1 MGIGLEIT
9 NDYGRK
15 QVIDTAPILTLS
27 DKKIVDNTAFKISDE
42 LYVST
47 ARVTALAPSEGQ
59 AMTIVN
65 SDSARGG
72 IDPYTGARMQYFVR
86 GKGEVFIFQETQP
99 ITSSSFG
106 LEVYNERG
114 EIQFSSN
121 QKPLRILD
129 FIDIADI
136 RQHGDTLG
144 SIRRYWNKSYPG
156 KKIATIVSRYPI
168 WYNNGYYITA
178 AMFKRGSAYSV
189 EAYAEQIAGLGGSGL
204 IEAWNYQAL
213 VVDATN
219 Y

>member
-1 MGIGLEIT
+1 MGIGLEVI
-9 NDYGRK
+9 NEHGRK

-42 LYVST
+42 LYVTT
-47 ARVTALAPSEGQ
+47 ARVTALAPSDAQ
-59 AMTIVN
+59 AMTVVHGN
-65 SDSARGG
+65 STRGG

-99 ITSSSFG
+99 ITGSGFG

-144 SIRRYWNKSYPG
+144 GIRRYWNKSYPG

-168 WYNNGYYITA
+168 WYEEGYYMTA
-178 AMFKRGSAYSV
+178 AMFKRGNTYSV
-189 EAYAEQIAGLGGSGL
+189 EPYAEQRAGMSGDGL
-204 IEAWNYQAL
+204 VNAWNYQAL